1 MLLLDALFIVTFQTG
16 PAWTAGK
23 PPAEQAAFAEHGANL
38 QRLRREGVIALGAR
52 YADKGMIVTRF
63 PDEAAARRE
72 IGADPGVKAGT
83 FTFEVAELRPF
94 FEGCLEAPRAPQPA
108 GRHHPSVPLPPPLAR
123 VLTDYE
129 RAWQAKDAAGLAA
142 LFAEDGF
149 VLSGGKPPVHG
160 RAAIERHYAGH
171 GGPLALR
178 ALHYAAEGPVGY
190 VIGAYGAEKGGL
202 DDGKFTLT
210 LRRDKDG
217 RWLIVS
223 DMDNGNARR

>member
-1 MLLLDALFIVTFQTG
+1 MLLLDALFIVTFQSG
-16 PAWTAGK
+16 PAWAAGK
-23 PPAEQAAFAEHGANL
+23 PPAEQPAFAEHGANL
-38 QRLRREGVIALGAR
+38 HRLRREGVIALGAR
-52 YADKGMIVTRF
+52 YAEKGMIVARF

-94 FEGCLEAPRAPQPA
+94 FEGCLEAPKAPPPA
-108 GRHHPSVPLPPPLAR
+108 GLHHPSVPLPPPLAR
-123 VLTDYE
+123 VLADYE

-142 LFAEDGF
+142 LFTEDGY
-149 VLSGGKPPVHG
+149 VLSGGRPPVHG
-160 RAAIERHYAGH
+160 RAAIERHYAGR

-190 VIGAYGAEKGGL
+190 IIGAYGAEKGAP

-210 LRRDKDG
+210 LRKDKDG
-217 RWLIVS
+217 AWLIVS
-223 DMDNGNARR
+223 DMDNGNSRR